1 MKFFGLILLVAIKST
16 ASECLPGT
24 YQTEY
29 SDCEGEYD
37 YSESYEYSEVS
48 ELNSFDFNSCLY
60 SYFIHI
66 LFDAHNFSIFSK
78 LPTGRP
84 YPIPITKTT
93 TTTTTTTSTIKTP
106 LTLTT
111 TLTSSTAQTVTIETT
126 KKV

>member
-1 MKFFGLILLVAIKST
+1 MKVFGLILLVAIKYT

-37 YSESYEYSEVS
+37 YSESYDYSEVS
-48 ELNSFDFNSCLY
+48 GLILIPVV
-60 SYFIHI
+60 IHI
-66 LFDAHNFSIFSK
+66 LFIFCLTHINFLIFSK

-84 YPIPITKTT
+84 YPIPITTT
-93 TTTTTTTSTIKTP
+93 TTTTTTTSTRKTP

-111 TLTSSTAQTVTIETT
+111 TITSSTAQTVIIVTT